1 MDVEPVL
8 MAEPDPSSADSLVST
23 NGSDDLA
30 NEQTW
35 PTEEE
40 MSVVQ
45 ENVEEDMPE
54 AVEGTTPKRV
64 RRIPK
69 GMSEYQAAWI
79 IDDEEGEDAEGEGI
93 VEDAGIKGDQEE
105 EEAEEMQDLT
115 LDEAQ
120 TDLERR
126 ENNHFQDLDIDEEAK
141 QYVISLGLSE
151 PNLTDGLQP
160 DWTLGG
166 TVDERKKMTWLSQ
179 TKWTLPKIYLL
190 EYVFNDIE
198 V

>member
-23 NGSDDLA
+23 NDTDDLA

-35 PTEEE
+35 PTEED
-40 MSVVQ
+40 MNVVQ
-45 ENVEEDMPE
+45 ENVEDDIPE

-79 IDDEEGEDAEGEGI
+79 IDDDEGDDAVEEGT
-93 VEDAGIKGDQEE
+93 VEDADIKNDQEE
-105 EEAEEMQDLT
+105 EEEMQDLA

-126 ENNHFQDLDIDEEAK
+126 ENIHFQDLDIEEEAK
-141 QYVISLGLSE
+141 QCVISLGFSE
-151 PNLTDGLQP
+151 LNLTDCLQS
-160 DWTLGG
+160 D
-166 TVDERKKMTWLSQ
+166 
-179 TKWTLPKIYLL
+179 
-190 EYVFNDIE
+190 
-198 V
+198 

>member
-23 NGSDDLA
+23 NDPDDLA

-40 MSVVQ
+40 MNIMQ
-45 ENVEEDMPE
+45 ENVEGDIPE
-54 AVEGTTPKRV
+54 AAEGTTPKRV

-79 IDDEEGEDAEGEGI
+79 IDDEEGEDAEEEGTM
-93 VEDAGIKGDQEE
+93 EDVDIRDDQEE
-105 EEAEEMQDLT
+105 EEEMQDLA

-126 ENNHFQDLDIDEEAK
+126 ESNHFQDLDIEEEAK
-141 QYVISLGLSE
+141 QYVVSL
-151 PNLTDGLQP
+151 
-160 DWTLGG
+160 
-166 TVDERKKMTWLSQ
+166 
-179 TKWTLPKIYLL
+179 
-190 EYVFNDIE
+190 
-198 V
+198 